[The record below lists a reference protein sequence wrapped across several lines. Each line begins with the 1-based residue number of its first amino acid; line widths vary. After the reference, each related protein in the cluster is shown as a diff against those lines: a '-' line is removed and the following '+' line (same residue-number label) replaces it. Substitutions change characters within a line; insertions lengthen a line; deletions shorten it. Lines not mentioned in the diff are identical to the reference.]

1 MKNFQPDGRHT
12 VTPRIITPKPEE
24 MVHFVKEVFCGQG
37 EFQVNRPA
45 EIRIGDSLIM
55 ISDGGGLREPVS
67 AFLYVYVEN
76 ADETYQRAVEA
87 GAETL
92 ELPSDQPYGDR
103 RAMVKDPWGNLW
115 QIASHKPGK

>member
-1 MKNFQPDGRHT
+1 MENFQPDGRHT
-12 VTPRIITPKPEE
+12 VTPRIITPQPEE
-24 MVHFVKEVFCGQG
+24 MVHFVKEVFRGQG
-37 EFQVNRPA
+37 EFHVNRPA

-76 ADETYQRAVEA
+76 VDETYQRAVEE

-115 QIASHKPGK
+115 QIASCKHGK